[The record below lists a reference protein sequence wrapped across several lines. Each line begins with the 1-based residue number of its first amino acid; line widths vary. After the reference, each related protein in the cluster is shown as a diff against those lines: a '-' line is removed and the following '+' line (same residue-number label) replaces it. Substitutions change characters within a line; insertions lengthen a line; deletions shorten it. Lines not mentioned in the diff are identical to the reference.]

1 MNLSAPF
8 IHRPIGTLLLAMGV
22 FVSGAIAYF
31 HLGVAALPNI
41 EFPVIFVVANQPGAN
56 AENMATTVAAPLE
69 RHMGQIAGVDSMGS
83 RSKEGTASVILFF
96 DFDKNIDG
104 AARDVQAAINAAL
117 PDLPSG
123 LKTAPIYRKAN
134 PNNDPVLL
142 LSLTSKS
149 RTAAE
154 LYNMADS
161 LLSPRVRQLAGVADV
176 TLAGGAT
183 PAVRVDVNLG
193 TLTSMGLSA
202 DQVRNAIAAA
212 NVTSPQ
218 GFLSDGK
225 RTMTIAANGALTEGS
240 QFADLIIAVKNGV
253 PIRLR
258 DVAKV
263 GDGAESKD
271 QAAWFNGE
279 RAVLMAI
286 TKQSTANVIDTVDS
300 IYEQLPLM
308 RSWLPQGVE
317 LTPFNDRTAT
327 IRSSIHEVQI
337 TMLISMVL
345 VILTMLLFLRRVA
358 PTVIAGLSV
367 PLSLSSAFIVMY
379 AFDFTL
385 DNLTL
390 MALVISIGFVVDD
403 AIVVIEN
410 VVRHLDM
417 GKSRL
422 QAALDGAREI
432 GFTIVS
438 ITASLVAVFLPLL
451 FMGGFMG
458 MMLHS
463 FAVTIAAAIAMS
475 AIVSLTLTASLCGSY
490 LQAHKEEKPSPLV
503 QRIDRMHAH
512 MLDAYSRVLDW
523 SLRHPRTMSLQP
535 LALVLLTIW
544 LSGFLKFGFVPEQD
558 TGMIQGT
565 TVASASISYESMVEL
580 QRKVADIIA
589 ADPAVESLG
598 SSLGGGGF
606 RSGSNRGSLYINL
619 KPLGEGRKLAT
630 SKVMQRLG
638 DKTDDLAGIQL
649 RLRPVQDIGG
659 GGGPRGGDSEYSYSL
674 KGSNYDDLVTWGPRL
689 AAELRKLPQF
699 TNVSTELDEGG
710 VAQNLVIDRDTASR
724 LGVSIGAIDS
734 TLYNAFG
741 ERQISTIYSDLNQY
755 RVVLNAVTGAQPG
768 LDTLGALYVRSN
780 SGAMVPLSA
789 LTRIESGVAPLNIQ
803 HDFQFPVF
811 DINFNLAPD
820 VSMGEVKPLIDQSVR
835 NLRMPGDIKAEGSG
849 NFRRFQQQQ
858 SGQGLLI
865 LFAILAVYLVLG
877 ILYESLIHPVTILST
892 LPAAGV
898 GALLAMLVTNTEL
911 SVVSIIA
918 IVLLIGI
925 VKKNAIMMIDFALNA
940 EREGGKTPIEA
951 IREACLV
958 RFRPIMMTSM
968 VAILGAFPLA
978 IGFGVGSEMRQPL
991 GIAMIGGLV
1000 VSQSLTLFSTP
1011 ALYLVFA
1018 RIAQRRRER
1027 KRARRAQASS
1037 GVPTA
1042 AV

>member
-8 IHRPIGTLLLAMGV
+8 IRRPIGTILLALGV
-22 FVSGAIAYF
+22 FVGGAIAYF
-31 HLGVAALPNI
+31 QLGVAALPNM
-41 EFPVIFVVANQPGAN
+41 EFPVIYVVANQPGAN
-56 AENMATTVAAPLE
+56 ADNMASTVAAPLE
-69 RHMGQIAGVDSMGS
+69 RHMGRIAGVDSMGS
-83 RSKEGTASVILFF
+83 NSRQGTAVVILFF
-96 DFDKNIDG
+96 KIGKNIDG
-104 AARDVQAAINAAL
+104 AARDVQAAINAAI

-123 LKTAPIYRKAN
+123 LRNAPIYRKAN

-149 RTAAE
+149 HTTAE

-161 LLSPRVRQLAGVADV
+161 LLSQRVRQLPGVADV
-176 TLAGGAT
+176 NITGGAT
-183 PAVRVDVNLG
+183 PAVRVDVDLNK
-193 TLTSMGLSA
+193 LTSMDLSA

-225 RTMTIAANGALTEGS
+225 TTMTIAANGALHEGS
-240 QFADLIIAVKNGV
+240 EFADLIIAVRNGV

-258 DVAKV
+258 DVATV
-263 GDGAESKD
+263 GDGQENKN
-271 QAAWFNGE
+271 QAAWFNGQ
-279 RAVLMAI
+279 RAILMVI
-286 TKQSTANVIDTVDS
+286 TKQADANVIQTVDS
-300 IYEQLPLM
+300 IYDQLPLM
-308 RSWLPQGVE
+308 RSWLPEGVE
-317 LTPFNDRTAT
+317 LTPFNDRTGT
-327 IRSSIHEVQI
+327 IRASVTEVQI
-337 TMLISMVL
+337 TLLISLCL
-345 VILTMLLFLRRVA
+345 VILTMLLFLRRIA

-367 PLSLSSAFIVMY
+367 PLSLASAFIVMY
-379 AFDFTL
+379 AFNFTL

-417 GKSRL
+417 GKTRL

-438 ITASLVAVFLPLL
+438 ITASLIAVFLPLL

-475 AIVSLTLTASLCGSY
+475 AVVSLTLTASLCGRY
-490 LQAHKEEKPSPLV
+490 LQAHKEEKPSRLV
-503 QRIDRMHAH
+503 QRIDAVHAG
-512 MLDAYSRVLDW
+512 MLDGYRRALDW
-523 SLRHPRTMSLQP
+523 ALRHPRLMSLQP
-535 LALVLLTIW
+535 LLLVILTAW
-544 LSGFLKFGFVPEQD
+544 LATFLKFGFVPQQD
-558 TGMIQGT
+558 TGMMQGT
-565 TVASASISYESMVEL
+565 TVASASISYEAMVEL
-580 QRKVADIIA
+580 QRKVADVVL
-589 ADPAVESLG
+589 ADPVVVSVG
-598 SSLGGGGF
+598 SSLGSGGGPNA
-606 RSGSNRGSLYINL
+606 SSNRGNLFINL
-619 KPLGEGRKLAT
+619 KPFGKGRNEST
-630 SKVMQRLG
+630 FVVMERLR
-638 DKTDDLAGIQL
+638 KQTENIPGIQL
-649 RLRPVQDIGG
+649 RLRPVQDLGG
-659 GGGPRGGDSEYSYSL
+659 GGGPRGGDSQFTYSL
-674 KGSNYDDLVTWGPRL
+674 KGSNYQELLEWGPKL
-689 AAELRKLPQF
+689 ATEMKKLPLLKDVG
-699 TNVSTELDEGG
+699 TALDDGG
-710 VAQNLVIDRDTASR
+710 IEQNFVIDRDTASR

-734 TLYNAFG
+734 ALYNAFG
-741 ERQISTIYSDLNQY
+741 QRQISTIYSDLNQY
-755 RVVLNAVTGAQPG
+755 RVVLNAITGLSPG
-768 LDTLGALYVRSN
+768 LDTLKRLYVRAD

-789 LTRIESGVAPLNIQ
+789 LTHIEPALAPLTIQ

-811 DINFNLAPD
+811 DLSFNMAEG
-820 VSMGEVKPLIDQSVR
+820 VSMGEVIPLIQQTMS
-835 NLRMPGDIKAEGSG
+835 NLRMPGGISG
-849 NFRRFQQQQ
+849 EFGGDFRRFQQQQ

-911 SVVSIIA
+911 SIVSVIA

-925 VKKNAIMMIDFALNA
+925 VKKNAIMMIDFALHA
-940 EREGGKTPIEA
+940 ERDRGMAPIDA

-968 VAILGAFPLA
+968 VAILGALPLA
-978 IGFGVGSEMRQPL
+978 IGFGVGSELRQPL
-991 GIAMIGGLV
+991 GIAMIGGLL

-1018 RIAQRRRER
+1018 RMAARRRER
-1027 KRARRAQASS
+1027 RAARRER
-1037 GVPTA
+1037 
-1042 AV
+1042 AVSAY

>member
-8 IHRPIGTLLLAMGV
+8 IRRPIGTILLALGV
-22 FVSGAIAYF
+22 FVGGVIAYF
-31 HLGVAALPNI
+31 QLGVAALPNL
-41 EFPVIFVVANQPGAN
+41 EFPVIFVVANQPGAS

-83 RSKEGTASVILFF
+83 NSREGRSSVILFF
-96 DFDKNIDG
+96 KFNQDIDSV
-104 AARDVQAAINAAL
+104 ARDVQAAINAAM

-123 LKTAPIYRKAN
+123 LRTAPVYFKAN
-134 PNNDPVLL
+134 PNNDPVLM
-142 LSLTSKS
+142 LSLTSPAH
-149 RTAAE
+149 TAAE

-161 LLSPRVRQLAGVADV
+161 LLTPRVRQLAGVADV

-183 PAVRVDVNLG
+183 PAVRVDVDLG
-193 TLTSMGLSA
+193 KLTSMGLST

-218 GFLSDGK
+218 GFLSDGE
-225 RTMTIAANGALTEGS
+225 RMMTIAANGALTDGS
-240 QFADLIIAVKNGV
+240 QFADLVIAVRNGV

-258 DVAKV
+258 DIATV
-263 GDGAESKD
+263 GDGAENKD
-271 QAAWFNGE
+271 QAAWFNGD
-279 RAVLMAI
+279 RAILMSI
-286 TKQSTANVIDTVDS
+286 TKQATANVIDTVDS
-300 IYEQLPLM
+300 IHAQLPLM
-308 RSWLPQGVE
+308 RSWLPEGVT
-317 LTPFNDRTAT
+317 LTAFNDRTAT
-327 IRSSIHEVQI
+327 IRASVHEVQI
-337 TMLISMVL
+337 TLLISMAL
-345 VILTMLLFLRRVA
+345 VILTMLLFLRRIA

-379 AFDFTL
+379 IFDFTL

-417 GKSRL
+417 GKTRL
-422 QAALDGAREI
+422 QAALDGAKEI

-463 FAVTIAAAIAMS
+463 FAVTISAAIIMS
-475 AIVSLTLTASLCGSY
+475 AVVSLTLTASLCGSH
-490 LQAHKEEKPSPLV
+490 LQAHKDEKPSRLV
-503 QRIDRMHAH
+503 ERIDGMHAWV
-512 MLDAYSRVLDW
+512 LRGYARVLDW

-535 LALVLLTIW
+535 LLLVLVTVW
-544 LSGFLKFGFVPEQD
+544 LSTMLKFGFVPEQD
-558 TGMIQGT
+558 TGMLQGT
-565 TVASASISYESMVEL
+565 TVAGASISYDAMVEL
-580 QRKVADIIA
+580 QRKVADIVA
-589 ADPAVESLG
+589 ADPAVASLG
-598 SSLGGGGF
+598 SSLGGSNF
-606 RSGSNRGSLYINL
+606 RAGSNRGSLYSNL
-619 KPLGEGRKLAT
+619 KPLGEGRDVAT
-630 SKVMQRLG
+630 SKVMQRIEE
-638 DKTDDLAGIQL
+638 KTRDLPGIQL

-659 GGGPRGGDSEYSYSL
+659 GGPRGGDSSYSYSL
-674 KGSNYDDLVTWGPRL
+674 KGHDYAELVEWGPKF

-699 TNVSTELDEGG
+699 TSVSTELDEGG
-710 VAQNLVIDRDTASR
+710 IAQNLVIDRDTASR
-724 LGVSIGAIDS
+724 LGVSIGAITG

-741 ERQISTIYSDLNQY
+741 ERQISTIYSDMNQY
-755 RVVLNAVTGAQPG
+755 KVVLNAVTGAAPG
-768 LDTLGALYVRSN
+768 LDNLKALHVRAN
-780 SGAMVPLSA
+780 NGAMVPLSA
-789 LTRIESGVAPLNIQ
+789 LTRLESGVAPLSVQ

-811 DINFNLAPD
+811 DISFNLAEG
-820 VSMGEVKPLIDQSVR
+820 VSMGEAAPLIRQMVA
-835 NLRMPGDIKAEGSG
+835 NMRMPGSITAEGGG

-865 LFAILAVYLVLG
+865 LFAIVAVYLVLG
-877 ILYESLIHPVTILST
+877 MLYESLIHPVTILST

-898 GALLAMLVTNTEL
+898 GALLAMLITNTEL
-911 SVVSIIA
+911 SVVSVIA

-925 VKKNAIMMIDFALNA
+925 VKKNAIMMIDFALHA
-940 EREGGKTPIEA
+940 ERDRGLTPFDA

-968 VAILGAFPLA
+968 VAILGALPLA

-991 GIAMIGGLV
+991 GIAMIGGLL

-1018 RIAQRRRER
+1018 RIAARRRD
-1027 KRARRAQASS
+1027 KRAARRSQREQALLS
-1037 GVPTA
+1037 A
-1042 AV
+1042 RL

>member
-8 IHRPIGTLLLAMGV
+8 IRRPIGTLLLALGV
-22 FVSGAIAYF
+22 FVGGVIAYF
-31 HLGVAALPNI
+31 QLGVAALPNI
-41 EFPVIFVVANQPGAN
+41 EFPVIFVIANQPGAN

-83 RSKEGTASVILFF
+83 HSKEGRSSVILFF
-96 DFDKNIDG
+96 DFGKNIDG
-104 AARDVQAAINAAL
+104 AARDVQAAINAAI

-123 LKTAPIYRKAN
+123 LVTAPVYRKAN

-142 LSLTSKS
+142 LSLTSSS

-161 LLSPRVRQLAGVADV
+161 LLSQRVRQLPGVADV

-183 PAVRVDVNLG
+183 PAVRVDVDTG
-193 TLTSMGLSA
+193 KLTSMGISA
-202 DQVRNAIAAA
+202 DQVRNAISAA

-240 QFADLIIAVKNGV
+240 QFADLIVAVKNGV

-258 DVAKV
+258 DIATV

-286 TKQSTANVIDTVDS
+286 TKQSSANVIDTVDS

-308 RSWLPQGVE
+308 RSWLPEGVV

-327 IRSSIHEVQI
+327 IRASIHEVQI
-337 TMLISMVL
+337 TMLISMCL

-367 PLSLSSAFIVMY
+367 PLSLASAFIVMY

-490 LQAHKEEKPSPLV
+490 LQAHGEEKPSRLV
-503 QRIDRMHAH
+503 QRIDRMHAG
-512 MLDAYSRVLDW
+512 MLRAYARALDW

-535 LALVLLTIW
+535 LVLVVLTAW
-544 LSGFLKFGFVPEQD
+544 LASFLKFGFVPEQD

-565 TVASASISYESMVEL
+565 TIASASISYDAMVEL
-580 QRKVADIIA
+580 QRKVADVIA
-589 ADPAVESLG
+589 ADPAVASLG

-619 KPLGEGRKLAT
+619 KPLGDGREVST
-630 SKVMQRLG
+630 SKVMRRLA
-638 DKTDDLAGIQL
+638 DKTENLPGIQL

-659 GGGPRGGDSEYSYSL
+659 GGPRGSDSEYSYSL

-699 TNVSTELDEGG
+699 TNVGTELDDGG
-710 VAQNLVIDRDTASR
+710 IEQNLVIDRDTAAR
-724 LGVSIGAIDS
+724 LGISIGAIDS

-755 RVVLNAVTGAQPG
+755 KVVLNAVTGATPG
-768 LDTLGALYVRSN
+768 LDTLNTLHVRASN
-780 SGAMVPLSA
+780 GAMVPLSA
-789 LTRIESGVAPLNIQ
+789 VTRVESGRAALAIQ

-811 DINFNLAPD
+811 DISFNLAAG
-820 VSMGEVKPLIDQSVR
+820 VSMGEVKPLIDQVVS
-835 NLRMPGDIKAEGSG
+835 NMRMPGDIKVEGSG

-911 SVVSIIA
+911 SVVSVIA

-925 VKKNAIMMIDFALNA
+925 VKKNAIMMIDFALHA
-940 EREGGKTPIEA
+940 EREGGKPPIEA

-991 GIAMIGGLV
+991 GIAMIGGLL

-1018 RIAQRRRER
+1018 RIAARRRE
-1027 KRARRAQASS
+1027 KRAARRSLR
-1037 GVPTA
+1037 TA
-1042 AV
+1042 TATGA

>member
-8 IHRPIGTLLLAMGV
+8 IRRPIGTLLLALGV
-22 FVSGAIAYF
+22 FVGGVIAYF
-31 HLGVAALPNI
+31 QLGVAALPNI
-41 EFPVIFVVANQPGAN
+41 EFPVIFVIANQPGAN

-83 RSKEGTASVILFF
+83 HSKEGRSSVILFF
-96 DFDKNIDG
+96 DFGKNIDG
-104 AARDVQAAINAAL
+104 AARDVQAAINAAI

-123 LKTAPIYRKAN
+123 LVTAPVYRKAN

-142 LSLTSKS
+142 LSLTSSS

-161 LLSPRVRQLAGVADV
+161 LLSQRVRQLPGVADV

-183 PAVRVDVNLG
+183 PAVRVDVDTG
-193 TLTSMGLSA
+193 KLTSMGISA
-202 DQVRNAIAAA
+202 DQVRNAISAA

-240 QFADLIIAVKNGV
+240 QFADLIVAVKNGV

-258 DVAKV
+258 DIATV

-286 TKQSTANVIDTVDS
+286 TKQSSANVIDTVDS

-308 RSWLPQGVE
+308 RSWLPEGVV

-327 IRSSIHEVQI
+327 IRASIHEVQI
-337 TMLISMVL
+337 TMLISMCL

-367 PLSLSSAFIVMY
+367 PLSLASAFIVMY

-410 VVRHLDM
+410 VERHLDM

-490 LQAHKEEKPSPLV
+490 LQAHGEEKPSRLV
-503 QRIDRMHAH
+503 QRIDRMHAG
-512 MLDAYSRVLDW
+512 MLRAYARALDW

-535 LALVLLTIW
+535 LVLVVLTAW
-544 LSGFLKFGFVPEQD
+544 LASFLKFGFVPEQD

-565 TVASASISYESMVEL
+565 TIASASISYDAMVEL
-580 QRKVADIIA
+580 QRKVADVIA
-589 ADPAVESLG
+589 ADPAVASLG

-619 KPLGEGRKLAT
+619 KPLGDGREVST
-630 SKVMQRLG
+630 SKVMRRLA
-638 DKTDDLAGIQL
+638 DKTENLPGIQL

-659 GGGPRGGDSEYSYSL
+659 GGPRGSDSEYSYSL

-699 TNVSTELDEGG
+699 TNVGTELDDGG
-710 VAQNLVIDRDTASR
+710 IEQNLVIDRDTAAR
-724 LGVSIGAIDS
+724 LGISIGAIDS

-741 ERQISTIYSDLNQY
+741 QRQISTIYSDLNQY
-755 RVVLNAVTGAQPG
+755 KVVLNAVTGATPG
-768 LDTLGALYVRSN
+768 LDTLNTLHVRASN
-780 SGAMVPLSA
+780 GAMVPLSA
-789 LTRIESGVAPLNIQ
+789 VTRVESGRAALAIQ

-811 DINFNLAPD
+811 DISFNLAAG
-820 VSMGEVKPLIDQSVR
+820 VSMGEVKPLIDQVVS
-835 NLRMPGDIKAEGSG
+835 NMRMPGDIKVEGSG

-911 SVVSIIA
+911 SVVSVIA

-925 VKKNAIMMIDFALNA
+925 VKKNAIMMIDFALHA
-940 EREGGKTPIEA
+940 EREGGKPPIEA

-991 GIAMIGGLV
+991 GIAMIGGLL

-1018 RIAQRRRER
+1018 RIAARRRE
-1027 KRARRAQASS
+1027 KRAARRSLR
-1037 GVPTA
+1037 TA
-1042 AV
+1042 TATGA